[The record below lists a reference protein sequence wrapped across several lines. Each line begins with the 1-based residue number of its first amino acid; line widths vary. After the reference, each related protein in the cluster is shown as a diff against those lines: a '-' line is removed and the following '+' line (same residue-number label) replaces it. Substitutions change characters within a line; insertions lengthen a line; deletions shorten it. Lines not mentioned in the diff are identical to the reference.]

1 MNIVWFCMVNMLILA
16 HNICLSWNPC
26 NNYIVIKASVFYTT
40 KPINPVI
47 CLMNLY
53 IASFPYQKALSCLM
67 ELKFSSQKSMSITCA
82 IFNSNKAC
90 VYFLGAKTLQTCIL
104 YIQIN
109 TTPIS
114 FHIETSLINS
124 IEISDIY
131 ILIKRLYLTLI
142 NFHQS
147 GILYIHLGLI
157 LEAVAFQLFINRNI
171 WTLFVD
177 AMLMFRLQIPMSD
190 VQ

>member
-1 MNIVWFCMVNMLILA
+1 MVNMLILA

-47 CLMNLY
+47 CLIMNLY
-53 IASFPYQKALSCLM
+53 KASFPYHKALSWLM
-67 ELKFSSQKSMSITCA
+67 ELKFSSQKSMSITYA
-82 IFNSNKAC
+82 TFNSNKAC
-90 VYFLGAKTLQTCIL
+90 VYFLGAKTQQTFIS
-104 YIQIN
+104 YIQIS

-124 IEISDIY
+124 FEISDIH
-131 ILIKRLYLTLI
+131 IRIQRLHLTLI
-142 NFHQS
+142 NFPQS
-147 GILYIHLGLI
+147 GILYIHYGLI

-171 WTLFVD
+171 WTLFLD